1 MLVINNWKRMN
12 ELPYLILFLSIF
24 ESMKLKYK
32 EVEYITYLYNSQMM
46 EFRSFL
52 SYKEIEG

>member
-1 MLVINNWKRMN
+1 MLVINNWRRMN

-32 EVEYITYLYNSQMM
+32 VEYITYLYNSQMM

>member
-1 MLVINNWKRMN
+1 MN

>member
-1 MLVINNWKRMN
+1 MN

-32 EVEYITYLYNSQMM
+32 VEYITYLYNSQMM